1 MEELTHS
8 CPYCREWK
16 PKTVMII
23 TLALLIEYNVL
34 VDRRKFP
41 LDEEQSSLDTF
52 VGPSLAADIVV
63 IKHNVSSAG

>member
-1 MEELTHS
+1 M
-8 CPYCREWK
+8 
-16 PKTVMII
+16 MI